1 MPDMLSKIKFLRD
14 KFAYLNIQV
23 DGGVGPSNIEL
34 CASHGANVIFFTK
47 LNFIFLDYNSV

>member
-1 MPDMLSKIKFLRD
+1 MPDMLPKIKFLRD

-34 CASHGANVIFFTK
+34 CASHGANVIFFFFIK
-47 LNFIFLDYNSV
+47 LNFIF

>member
-1 MPDMLSKIKFLRD
+1 MPDMLPKIKFLRD

-34 CASHGANVIFFTK
+34 CASHGANVIFFIK
-47 LNFIFLDYNSV
+47 LSLFFRII